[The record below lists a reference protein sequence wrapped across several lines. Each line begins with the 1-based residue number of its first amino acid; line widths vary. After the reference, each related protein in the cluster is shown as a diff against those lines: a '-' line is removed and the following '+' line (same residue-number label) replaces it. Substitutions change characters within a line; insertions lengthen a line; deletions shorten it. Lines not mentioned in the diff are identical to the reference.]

1 MKRRDPC
8 LLFNDKRWAK
18 GEFEDG
24 KPKANFWG
32 ICRQVEGLQMSV
44 SQQPFSAY
52 L

>member
-1 MKRRDPC
+1 MIKD
-8 LLFNDKRWAK
+8 WAK